1 MNTVK
6 TIPKIKTTNHYQA
19 RLVAPFAMLGIRT
32 EEDWLTGIDYLP
44 LDTLPLEPQ
53 NPLAREVCQQLN
65 EYLTNP
71 NFEFDLSL
79 HMGGTIHQRRVWQTI
94 QTIPSGRT
102 RSYADI
108 ATQLHSAPRAVGQ
121 ACAANRLPLVI
132 PCHRVIA
139 KNGSLGGFMNA
150 SDGIPIAIKSWL
162 LRYESV

>member
-121 ACAANRLPLVI
+121 ACGANRLPSPVT
-132 PCHRVIA
+132 
-139 KNGSLGGFMNA
+139 
-150 SDGIPIAIKSWL
+150 
-162 LRYESV
+162 E

>member
-6 TIPKIKTTNHYQA
+6 TILKIKTANQYQA
-19 RLVAPFAMLGIRT
+19 RLVAPFAILGIHT

-65 EYLTNP
+65 EYLINP
-71 NFEFDLSL
+71 NFKFDLSL
-79 HMGGTIHQRRVWQTI
+79 HIGGTTHQRRVWQAI
-94 QTIPSGRT
+94 QTIPSGLT

-121 ACAANRLPLVI
+121 ACGANRLPLVI

-139 KNGSLGGFMNA
+139 KNGGLGGFMNA
-150 SDGIPIAIKSWL
+150 SDGIPIVIKSWL
-162 LRYESV
+162 LRHESI

>member
-6 TIPKIKTTNHYQA
+6 TIPKIKTANQYQA
-19 RLVAPFAMLGIRT
+19 RLVAPFAILGIHT

-65 EYLTNP
+65 EYLINP
-71 NFEFDLSL
+71 NFKFDLSL
-79 HMGGTIHQRRVWQTI
+79 HIGGTTHQRRVWQAI
-94 QTIPSGRT
+94 QTIPSGLT

-121 ACAANRLPLVI
+121 ACGANRLPLVI

-139 KNGSLGGFMNA
+139 KNGGLGGFMNA
-150 SDGIPIAIKSWL
+150 SDGIPIVIKSWL
-162 LRYESV
+162 LRHESV

>member
-6 TIPKIKTTNHYQA
+6 TIPKIKMTNHYQA
-19 RLVAPFAMLGIRT
+19 RFVAPFAMLGIRT

-53 NPLAREVCQQLN
+53 NPIAREVCQQLN

-121 ACAANRLPLVI
+121 ACGANRLPLVI

-139 KNGSLGGFMNA
+139 KNGGLGGFMNA

>member
-6 TIPKIKTTNHYQA
+6 IIPKIKTKNHYQA
-19 RLVAPFAMLGIRT
+19 RLIAPFAMLGIRT
-32 EEDWLTGIDYLP
+32 EEDWLTGIDYLS
-44 LDTLPLEPQ
+44 LDTSPLEPQ

-65 EYLTNP
+65 EYLINP
-71 NFEFDLSL
+71 NFKFDLSL
-79 HMGGTIHQRRVWQTI
+79 HISGTTHQRRVWQAI
-94 QTIPSGRT
+94 QTIPSGLT

-121 ACAANRLPLVI
+121 ACGANRLPLVI

-139 KNGSLGGFMNA
+139 KNGGLGGFMNA

-162 LRYESV
+162 LRHESV

>member
-121 ACAANRLPLVI
+121 ACAANRLPLVF

>member
-6 TIPKIKTTNHYQA
+6 TISKIKTADHYQA

-32 EEDWLTGIDYLP
+32 EEDWLTGIDYLS
-44 LDTLPLEPQ
+44 LDTSPLEPQ

-65 EYLTNP
+65 EYLINP
-71 NFEFDLSL
+71 NFKFDLSL
-79 HMGGTIHQRRVWQTI
+79 HISGTTHQRRVWQAI
-94 QTIPSGRT
+94 QTIPSGLT

-121 ACAANRLPLVI
+121 ACGANRLPLVI

-139 KNGSLGGFMNA
+139 KNGGLGGFMNA

-162 LRYESV
+162 LRHESV

>member
-139 KNGSLGGFMNA
+139 KNASLGGFMNA